1 MRCAAITRAGARCK
15 LDATHGGYCYQ
26 HAPETQA
33 ERQRNASRGGQ
44 AGGNGRAG
52 VSELASIKRDIR
64 RTVDGVL
71 DGSVERGIAAVGF
84 QGFNVLLKAV
94 ETERRVKETDELL
107 ERLERLET
115 EQGTT
120 AQNRGRTAW
129 PG

>member
-1 MRCAAITRAGARCK
+1 
-15 LDATHGGYCYQ
+15 
-26 HAPETQA
+26 
-33 ERQRNASRGGQ
+33 
-44 AGGNGRAG
+44 
-52 VSELASIKRDIR
+52 
-64 RTVDGVL
+64 VL